1 MTDELWFHVVIKTPR
16 TRIARDISYASD
28 DEFKYILTHFYG
40 LLQNSFMTKA
50 RLENLCE
57 VEVLTGMVRLFGQRL
72 LDSLAS
78 SSIISGRWNLVR

>member
-16 TRIARDISYASD
+16 TRIARDLPYASD
-28 DEFKYILTHFYG
+28 DEFKYILTHFYR

-57 VEVLTGMVRLFGQRL
+57 
-72 LDSLAS
+72 A
-78 SSIISGRWNLVR
+78 